1 MLIIIAWA
9 SPRILPTPFPPSP
22 SPTQIATRI
31 VNQLVA
37 ALVVAQITLI
47 GLLGIKEVVAPP
59 LIVLPLPFLTLIF
72 LRVAHTTF
80 WPPMA
85 SLSLLAAAERDAL
98 EAEAAGTG
106 EGGAGGALDAEVARR
121 YVHPA
126 FTIDDAAHE
135 ALVRQCHAVA
145 AAQAAGSVAAL
156 AALADAVPGEAGA
169 ESEEEGAEDGALLAA
184 PAAAPP
190 AGTV

>member
-1 MLIIIAWA
+1 MSIIIAWA
-9 SPRILPTPFPPSP
+9 SPRITPTPFPPSS

-98 EAEAAGTG
+98 EAEAGAG
-106 EGGAGGALDAEVARR
+106 EGGEGGALDAEVAGR

-135 ALVRQCHAVA
+135 ALVRQCHAAA
-145 AAQAAGSVAAL
+145 AAQAASDVAAL
-156 AALADAVPGEAGA
+156 AALADAAPGEAGT
-169 ESEEEGAEDGALLAA
+169 ESEDDGALLAA
-184 PAAAPP
+184 AAEPP
-190 AGTV
+190 AGTA